1 VVASFASAILKPR
14 ASSSMLLPLCDA
26 KSEDDL
32 DWAGRIRLDQ
42 YWVYACS
49 WNRCRR
55 LGRPQGERR
64 AGVGPRAEH
73 ARWWIDNFF
82 VTGFCCAM
90 VWVVCLVVVGGVAS
104 AVGPAGGVL
113 LIPAIAAAFF
123 TARSTWR
130 ESLPPAGPAITA
142 T

>member
-1 VVASFASAILKPR
+1 MRNLKTILIGLAAFVLTSIGFTP
-14 ASSSMLLPLCDA
+14 
-26 KSEDDL
+26 
-32 DWAGRIRLDQ
+32 
-42 YWVYACS
+42 V
-49 WNRCRR
+49 
-55 LGRPQGERR
+55 LGIV
-64 AGVGPRAEH
+64 AGVLVGRKASVAQGSGPRAEH